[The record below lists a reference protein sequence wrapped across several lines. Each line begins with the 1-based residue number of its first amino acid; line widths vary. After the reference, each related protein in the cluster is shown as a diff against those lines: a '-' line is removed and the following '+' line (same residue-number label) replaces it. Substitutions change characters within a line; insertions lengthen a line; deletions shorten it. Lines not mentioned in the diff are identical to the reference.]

1 MVYIYNS
8 FIREDVAQHMAKLV
22 IGLAATH
29 APGIT
34 ARAEEEPQEV
44 RSRVYRNYDRL
55 RALLEGARP
64 DVLLVVANDHVTYMF
79 EIIPQFLMVTA
90 DAYEG
95 PPDHQWL
102 RIPKYRVKFHTDLTS
117 FILAGLLE
125 RGFDVAFSANPLL
138 DHATMNP
145 LHFLASDREGGVIKY
160 PIVSLLTN
168 AFVKPLPPLRRG
180 YQLGL
185 ALRELVEQF
194 PEDLR
199 VAALAT
205 GGLSHDPGG
214 PRWGYVDE
222 EFDRRFLGM
231 LTRGDV
237 ESALK
242 LTPEEVLSTG
252 GGSYEILNWVVVWGI
267 MRGKPATVLDY
278 VPSYNIGSAWAYWT
292 P

>member
-1 MVYIYNS
+1 
-8 FIREDVAQHMAKLV
+8 MAKIVL
-22 IGLAATH
+22 GLAATH

-34 ARAEEEPQEV
+34 ARAEEEPPHV
-44 RSRVYRNYDRL
+44 RERVYGNYEKL
-55 RALLEGARP
+55 RGVLEEAKP

-79 EIIPQFLMVTA
+79 EIIPQFLIVVA
-90 DAYEG
+90 DEYEG
-95 PPDHQWL
+95 PPDYEWL
-102 RIPKYRVKFHTDLTS
+102 RIPKYKVRFKRDLAEH
-117 FILAGLLE
+117 ILNGLVE
-125 RGFDVAFSANPLL
+125 RGFDIAFSANPIL

-205 GGLSHDPGG
+205 TWSPRLS
-214 PRWGYVDE
+214 
-222 EFDRRFLGM
+222 
-231 LTRGDV
+231 
-237 ESALK
+237 
-242 LTPEEVLSTG
+242 
-252 GGSYEILNWVVVWGI
+252 
-267 MRGKPATVLDY
+267 
-278 VPSYNIGSAWAYWT
+278 
-292 P
+292 

>member
-1 MVYIYNS
+1 
-8 FIREDVAQHMAKLV
+8 
-22 IGLAATH
+22 
-29 APGIT
+29 
-34 ARAEEEPQEV
+34 
-44 RSRVYRNYDRL
+44 
-55 RALLEGARP
+55 
-64 DVLLVVANDHVTYMF
+64 
-79 EIIPQFLMVTA
+79 
-90 DAYEG
+90 
-95 PPDHQWL
+95 
-102 RIPKYRVKFHTDLTS
+102 
-117 FILAGLLE
+117 
-125 RGFDVAFSANPLL
+125 
-138 DHATMNP
+138 
-145 LHFLASDREGGVIKY
+145 
-160 PIVSLLTN
+160 
-168 AFVKPLPPLRRG
+168 LRRG

-222 EFDRRFLGM
+222 EFDKRFLGM

>member
-1 MVYIYNS
+1 
-8 FIREDVAQHMAKLV
+8 MARLV
-22 IGLAATH
+22 LGLAASH

-34 ARAEEEPQEV
+34 ARVEEEPPEV
-44 RSRVYRNYDRL
+44 RTRVYQNYDKL
-55 RALLEGARP
+55 RGILEEARP

-79 EIIPQFLMVTA
+79 DIIPQFLVVIA
-90 DAYEG
+90 DEYEG
-95 PPDHQWL
+95 PPDYEWL
-102 RIPKYRVKFHTDLTS
+102 RIPKYKVKLHVGLANH
-117 FILAGLLE
+117 ILNGLVE

-145 LHFLASDREGGVIKY
+145 LHFLASDREKGVIKY

-185 ALRELVEQF
+185 ALKRLVEEY

-199 VAALAT
+199 VAVLAT

-222 EFDRRFLGM
+222 KFDRAFLDM
-231 LTRGDV
+231 LSRGDV
-237 ESALK
+237 EAALNIR
-242 LTPEEVLSTG
+242 PEDALATG
-252 GGSYEILNWVVVWGI
+252 GGSYEILNWVVVWGAVEG
-267 MRGKPATVLDY
+267 RPATVMDY
-278 VPSYNIGSAWAYWT
+278 VPAYNIGSAWAYWRL
-292 P
+292 

>member
-1 MVYIYNS
+1 
-8 FIREDVAQHMAKLV
+8 MAKIVL
-22 IGLAATH
+22 GLAASH

-34 ARAEEEPQEV
+34 ARVEEEPPEV
-44 RSRVYRNYDRL
+44 RTRVYQNYDKL
-55 RALLEGARP
+55 RTVLEEARP
-64 DVLLVVANDHVTYMF
+64 DVLFVIANDHVTYMF
-79 EIIPQFLMVTA
+79 EIIPQFLMVIA
-90 DAYEG
+90 EEYEG

-102 RIPKYRVKFHTDLTS
+102 RIPEYKVRFHVDLTQHV
-117 FILAGLLE
+117 LNTLLH
-125 RGFDVAFSANPLL
+125 RGFDVAFSSNPLL

-145 LHFLASDREGGVIKY
+145 LHFLASDRERGVIKY

-185 ALRELVEQF
+185 AVREAVEEF

-199 VAALAT
+199 VAVLAT

-222 EFDRRFLGM
+222 KFDRTFLDM
-231 LTRGDV
+231 LSRGDV
-237 ESALK
+237 ETALK
-242 LTPEEVLSTG
+242 LTPEEVLATG
-252 GGSYEILNWVVVWGI
+252 GGSYEILNWVVAWGV
-267 MRGKPATVLDY
+267 MRGKPATVVDY
-278 VPSYNIGSAWAYWT
+278 VPSYNIGSAWVYWR